1 MGNEKLSYDDLVQD
15 GVAAILRSFGKGED
29 LRGAV
34 AYIIQA
40 SAQWGADNAKAQES
54 KKNV

>member
-40 SAQWGADNAKAQES
+40 SAQWGADNAKARES